1 MYVMEQPAFLC
12 LTAPSVNSF

>member
-1 MYVMEQPAFLC
+1 MYVMEQLAFLC